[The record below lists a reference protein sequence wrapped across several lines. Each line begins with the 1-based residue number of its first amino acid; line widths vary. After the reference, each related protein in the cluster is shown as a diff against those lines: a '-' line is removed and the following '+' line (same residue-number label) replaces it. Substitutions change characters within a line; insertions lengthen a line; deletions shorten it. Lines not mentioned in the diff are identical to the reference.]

1 MVTHDYSNVRLYATV
16 DIFHLRILGFTLS
29 VSFLLVSCSGHND
42 TNWLHLRMG
51 GSSVSKQRYYYFYYY
66 DDDHHL
72 LIVTQYLPKLML
84 PDIIGFIDLKK
95 YISGSKHLYL
105 FYS

>member
-1 MVTHDYSNVRLYATV
+1 M
-16 DIFHLRILGFTLS
+16 
-29 VSFLLVSCSGHND
+29 SFLLVSYSGHND
-42 TNWLHLRMG
+42 TKCLHLRMG

-66 DDDHHL
+66 DDHHHL

-105 FYS
+105 SYS